1 MQNAWPAMP
10 AVEEM
15 ATTSPAR
22 WARMAGSTARVTFI
36 GPNRVVSTCA
46 RTSVGLSSSK
56 NPA

>member
-15 ATTSPAR
+15 ATTSPER
-22 WARMAGSTARVTFI
+22 WERMTGSTARVTFI
-36 GPNRVVSTCA
+36 GPNRVVSICA
-46 RTSVGLSSSK
+46 RMSAGLSSSK